1 MHREEQ
7 IIQAAKAAIE
17 AQSVLAA
24 AVFTHRTLTLSADD
38 QELPAVVVNNGADAP
53 PDGDGVTNLAF
64 IDSVLELQ
72 ISLAAQ
78 GDTQQEIASEL
89 DRLRVAVHKA
99 LMTAPRTLGLSF
111 VMGIRYGGAE
121 APEYSTTGSPLAGK
135 RACAFSFHYRM
146 DIDDP
151 E

>member
-7 IIQAAKAAIE
+7 ILQAAKSAIE
-17 AQSVLAA
+17 GHADIAA
-24 AVFTHRTLTLSADD
+24 AVFDHQTLSLSAGD
-38 QELPAVVVNNGADAP
+38 QELPAVCINKGADT
-53 PDGDGVTNLAF
+53 PDSEFGYSNTAF
-64 IDSVLELQ
+64 VDSVCEL
-72 ISLAAQ
+72 SFTLYAQ
-78 GDTQQEIASEL
+78 GSTQVEVDAEL
-89 DRLRVAVHKA
+89 DRLRVVVHKA
-99 LMTAPRTLGLSF
+99 LMVAPRDLGLSF

-135 RACAFSFHYRM
+135 RECRFAFHYRM